1 MGPARTIQQTYIVQQ
16 YGTIQEIFTWSSWLS
31 CFDVCVVSCNLK
43 PLCMLFKR
51 AIKIAQP
58 FSY

>member
-1 MGPARTIQQTYIVQQ
+1 MWVQLGQSSKRTLCNNT
-16 YGTIQEIFTWSSWLS
+16 EIYKRYTWSSWLS
-31 CFDVCVVSCNLK
+31 CFDVFVVSCNLK

-58 FSY
+58 LSY